1 MALGTITEIAKG
13 VMGDRRYAIVDV
25 QLTSGAN
32 YTDNGEA
39 FDVAQVPGLSVG
51 IDFVSAEL
59 GVPTTPGTN
68 GIVVVWDR
76 TAKKLVFFQ
85 GDNAAAGVGPMI
97 EVAAGTNL
105 STNFARLF
113 VIGK

>member
-1 MALGTITEIAKG
+1 MALGTVTEVAKG

-32 YTDNGEA
+32 YTADGEA
-39 FDVAQVPGLSVG
+39 FDFDKVPGFRSQ

-59 GVPTTPGTN
+59 GIANPPAAGA
-68 GIVVVWDR
+68 VVTWDR
-76 TAKKLVFFQ
+76 TNKKLVYFRS
-85 GDNAAAGVGPMI
+85 DNPNAAITELI
-97 EVAAGTNL
+97 EAAASANL
-105 STNFARLF
+105 SALTARLF